1 MDNKFKLFLSCYEF
15 TDKGIELTLSEDIP
29 FLKKPELELIGT
41 YYSMIFQSS
50 QPDQALLFG
59 PLPVAY
65 HYDQLVF
72 VYTNEIR
79 DENMKDPRIV
89 SKGYLTPLFIL
100 IFFPAQYDQICSRS
114 RTAIQKTLGEWFLT
128 KENIKEITLESLK
141 GLKTLLSEAI
151 LQEQK
156 QFAISQV
163 SDSLKTV
170 LGKNLD
176 FLNTIGRSLGRPLRI
191 GIFGSTNDELLLLQS
206 AINQIFPLLRGM
218 NTSSDEKFIVYRF
231 SDLYVEGGT
240 LEAKEIVDF
249 KKTVALTNTT
259 SWKNVPK
266 HFDGILLTIPIPSD
280 PEVIT
285 KNIQTVLRNTPNYC
299 PISLFIR
306 YNSDYSSSISTTP
319 IPKAISEADK
329 RTISLIEVRNDQ
341 NTIQTALIDLVTKL
355 VPTLQP
361 KS

>member
-1 MDNKFKLFLSCYEF
+1 MDNKFKLFLSFYEF

-41 YYSMIFQSS
+41 YYSMIFQTS

-72 VYTNEIR
+72 VYANEIK
-79 DENMKDPRIV
+79 DENMKDSRV
-89 SKGYLTPLFIL
+89 VNRGYMTPLFIL
-100 IFFPAQYDQICSRS
+100 IFFPTQYDQICSRS
-114 RTAIQKTLGEWFLT
+114 RIVIQKTLSEWFLRT
-128 KENIKEITLESLK
+128 EDIKEITLESLK
-141 GLKTLLSEAI
+141 NLKSLLTEAI
-151 LQEQK
+151 LKEEK
-156 QFAISQV
+156 QFTTSQV
-163 SDSLKTV
+163 SASIKTV
-170 LGKNLD
+170 LGKNID

-206 AINQIFPLLRGM
+206 AISQIFPLLRGM
-218 NTSSDEKFIVYRF
+218 NTSSDEKFVVYRF
-231 SDLYVEGGT
+231 SDLYIEGGT
-240 LEAKEIVDF
+240 LETKELVDF
-249 KKTVALTNTT
+249 KKTVALMHTS

-280 PEVIT
+280 GEVIT
-285 KNIQTVLRNTPNYC
+285 KNIQTVLRNTPNFC

-306 YNSDYSSSISTTP
+306 YNSDYSDGISTTP

-329 RTISLIEVRNDQ
+329 RTISLFEVRDDQ

-355 VPTLQP
+355 VPTLQS
-361 KS
+361 KA